1 MTALC
6 GIGNKLTIYTNRPQ
20 EVLSLNLYILK
31 NYEVI
36 LPNWLIS
43 LTCFYVLGVQEVL
56 FLKI

>member
-43 LTCFYVLGVQEVL
+43 LTCFYVLGVQ
-56 FLKI
+56 